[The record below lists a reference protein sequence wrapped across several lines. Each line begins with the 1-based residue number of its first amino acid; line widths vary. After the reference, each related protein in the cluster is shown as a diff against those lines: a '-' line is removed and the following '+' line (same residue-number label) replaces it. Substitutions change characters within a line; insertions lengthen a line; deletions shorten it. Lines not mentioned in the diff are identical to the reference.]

1 MTSKRHA
8 GQTLPPGEKVCII
21 GAGISGLTAAKALK
35 ERGIEYDQFELG
47 SDLGGLW
54 RFRNDNERSAAY
66 RTLHIN
72 SSKYNMELEDFPM
85 PDDFPVFG
93 HHADVLQYFEDYADA
108 FDLREGITFDTGVER
123 VEPVEGVDRSS
134 DGRPRWRV
142 TLDTGE
148 TRTYG
153 AVLVASGHHW
163 NPRWPD
169 FPGTFDG
176 EEIHSHEYR
185 EPSNYTDQ
193 RVMVVG
199 IGNSAC
205 DIVVDLCRVA
215 EHVTLSTRSSAW
227 VLPKYILGQPL
238 DQWTNPVME
247 HLPVAVR
254 RMLFRLMVWLTVGD
268 QEDYGLPKPDHKLME
283 EHPTIS
289 QELLSQIGHGRV
301 EVRPNVDRLDGR
313 EVHFEDGTSGTY
325 DAIIYATGYDIGF
338 PFLQNKVFHVQNNHV
353 RLYRYVV
360 PPELPGLYFH
370 GLIQPLGAI
379 MPLVEKQGK
388 WVAQLLSGEAALPSP
403 PEMQETIDEALEA
416 MQRRYTASPRHTIQV
431 DFWDYVRQL
440 DREMKEGKKRA
451 RSLNVPS
458 RDALEPVR
466 ATA

>member
-1 MTSKRHA
+1 
-8 GQTLPPGEKVCII
+8 
-21 GAGISGLTAAKALK
+21 
-35 ERGIEYDQFELG
+35 
-47 SDLGGLW
+47 
-54 RFRNDNERSAAY
+54 
-66 RTLHIN
+66 
-72 SSKYNMELEDFPM
+72 
-85 PDDFPVFG
+85 
-93 HHADVLQYFEDYADA
+93 
-108 FDLREGITFDTGVER
+108 
-123 VEPVEGVDRSS
+123 
-134 DGRPRWRV
+134 V

-185 EPSNYTDQ
+185 EPSNYADQ

-254 RMLFRLMVWLTVGD
+254 RMLFRLMVWLTVGN

-313 EVHFEDGTSGTY
+313 EVHFEDGTSGAY
-325 DAIIYATGYDIGF
+325 DAIIYATGYDIEF
-338 PFLQNKVFHVQNNHV
+338 PFLQNEVFHVQNNHV
-353 RLYRYVV
+353 RLYRYIV

-388 WVAQLLSGEAALPSP
+388 WVAQLLSGEAALPSQG
-403 PEMQETIDEALEA
+403 EMQETIDDALEA

-431 DFWDYVRQL
+431 DFWDYVRQV
-440 DREMKEGKKRA
+440 DKEMQQGKKRA

-458 RDALEPVR
+458 HDELEPVHEP
-466 ATA
+466 A